1 MRAWRIFVSAYAGL
15 LVKIVIVPS
24 MVDVQDMSQVQQ
36 VWVVPPLR
44 GEAKPTLYAEA
55 KNEVHFRVCS
65 TNYLVCIMKRLS
77 LFFGSLPSALVLG
90 IVSMGIFALGVRASA
105 TEYRV
110 RIDRP
115 PQDITACEGQTITLT
130 VQASTDFPNPQYAFQ
145 WLHNNNP
152 ISDNSTYSGSSTN
165 TLTISNI
172 TQSQAGQYTVIVN
185 VTNGS
190 VTPATAVAQV
200 TVVPAPTITQ
210 QPQDVTVCEGQ
221 IAAMSVQVS
230 GGLNVQYQW
239 YANGV
244 AVPGATAS
252 SISQTVT
259 AQMNGLQVYCMITSD
274 CGSIQSNTATVTVQ
288 TAPSITQQPQG
299 GTAAIG
305 GSFQL
310 SVQAQG
316 NNLQY
321 QWYKDNQ
328 AISGATGNTYTISNV
343 SANDAGQYKVVVTN
357 NCGSVE
363 SDVVTVTAASVED
376 EAFAAG
382 YRLRIDPQPASD
394 HITLVMTTPTVATAS
409 VELLDMAGRTIG
421 TLWSGV
427 TSSSEQKIDATVVGI
442 APGMYRCV
450 LRSGSYRIST
460 PLVIVR

>member
-1 MRAWRIFVSAYAGL
+1 
-15 LVKIVIVPS
+15 
-24 MVDVQDMSQVQQ
+24 
-36 VWVVPPLR
+36 
-44 GEAKPTLYAEA
+44 
-55 KNEVHFRVCS
+55 
-65 TNYLVCIMKRLS
+65 
-77 LFFGSLPSALVLG
+77 
-90 IVSMGIFALGVRASA
+90 
-105 TEYRV
+105 
-110 RIDRP
+110 
-115 PQDITACEGQTITLT
+115 
-130 VQASTDFPNPQYAFQ
+130 
-145 WLHNNNP
+145 
-152 ISDNSTYSGSSTN
+152 
-165 TLTISNI
+165 
-172 TQSQAGQYTVIVN
+172 
-185 VTNGS
+185 
-190 VTPATAVAQV
+190 
-200 TVVPAPTITQ
+200 
-210 QPQDVTVCEGQ
+210 
-221 IAAMSVQVS
+221 MSVQVS

-239 YANGV
+239 YAGGI

-259 AQMNGLQVYCMITSD
+259 AQMNGLQVYCRITSD

-363 SDVVTVTAASVED
+363 SNVVTVTAASVED

-394 HITLVMTTPTVATAS
+394 HITLVMTTPTAATAS

-421 TLWSGV
+421 TLWNGV

-442 APGMYRCV
+442 APGIYRCV